1 MPYIGEIRVFA
12 GSFAPQGW
20 AFCNGATLPISIYDV
35 LYSLIGTTYGG
46 DGMNT
51 FNVPDMRSRVP
62 IGTGTVPGG
71 LTYAIGQRGGTEAN
85 TLTFN
90 NISHTHAITGSAGM
104 LVSGEDGHKLPS
116 VGNYPAVNGDYIYST
131 TTDNTVMAPAQIN
144 LTTGLAGADSLQP
157 LNNIQPYLT
166 ANYIICIEGIY
177 PTHN

>member
-20 AFCNGATLPISIYDV
+20 AFCNGATLSIAQNSV
-35 LYSLIGTTYGG
+35 LFSLLGTTYGG
-46 DGMNT
+46 DGVNT

-71 LTYAIGQRGGTEAN
+71 PTYDIGQRGGTEFN
-85 TLTFN
+85 TLIPN
-90 NISHTHAITGSAGM
+90 NILHTHAITGSAG
-104 LVSGEDGHKLPS
+104 LPVSGEDGHKLPS

-144 LTTGLAGADSLQP
+144 LTTDLAGADSLQP

-166 ANYIICIEGIY
+166 ANYIICTEGIY
-177 PTHN
+177 PTQN